1 MTTQEEVSQQVAC
14 KVSRSTYLK
23 IKKLIDA
30 GMFLNFSDFTRKAIE
45 HELDRLGEIEI
56 LSVRTTS
63 VEEAKKLIEEYLEQ
77 HQGPVYPSDIA
88 EHYGLELEPVFEA
101 VKQMIAEGT
110 LKEGT

>member
-1 MTTQEEVSQQVAC
+1 MTTQEEVSHQVAC
-14 KVSRSTYLK
+14 KVSRLTYLK

-45 HELDRLGEIEI
+45 HELERLGEIEI
-56 LSVRTTS
+56 LSVSAIS
-63 VEEAKKLIEEYLEQ
+63 VGEAKKLIEEYLDQ

-101 VKQMIAEGT
+101 VKQLMAEDT
-110 LKEGT
+110 IKEGT